1 MTYRYLLPDRGRT
14 GKQKT
19 PVVKNSV
26 NPEWNHTLVFD
37 SVDAMEL
44 ADRSLELTVW
54 DHEKLGTNE
63 FLGGVRLNLGLGQ
76 CVLTIRM
83 VLISEICV
91 LTLECT
97 LHSKLSGSPRT
108 GFKLVVLDNCFV
120 QQRPARSW
128 QCVN

>member
-1 MTYRYLLPDRGRT
+1 MLACDCDPRYLLPDRGRT

-26 NPEWNHTLVFD
+26 NPTWNHNLVFD

-63 FLGGVRLNLGLGQ
+63 FLGGARLNLGLGQ
-76 CVLTIRM
+76 SLFRM
-83 VLISEICV
+83 IVFIDMKQVSPSLDA
-91 LTLECT
+91 LCT
-97 LHSKLSGSPRT
+97 
-108 GFKLVVLDNCFV
+108 
-120 QQRPARSW
+120 
-128 QCVN
+128 